1 MTDEEMEVE
10 QPPPENM
17 ETEEAP
23 ETVEEVKLT
32 DLILKFFALLNLSK
46 NYFLGCAKSLGRSPR

>member
-10 QPPPENM
+10 QPSPENM

-32 DLILKFFALLNLSK
+32 RLILKYLF
-46 NYFLGCAKSLGRSPR
+46 Y